1 MSSSAMYYKAIR
13 PDGSSFHD
21 PTFRW
26 LPESGPIEGHTVR
39 HASHEDKSVIG
50 ATSARSYLSVSVE
63 PADCTGMRWPC
74 RLLEV
79 EPVDDY
85 PVVTPEPFTLPYKRA
100 ARAWRV
106 VRELPAHTALGPQG
120 VHVAALIERASV
132 LTEVEVE
139 RLDAAGAAAGAA
151 AWATAWATAWGTA
164 WDTAR
169 GAARAAAGA
178 TAWDTAWDAARDAAR
193 AAARGTAG
201 ALVTRDLISTEHYD
215 TLTLPWRRIIGR
227 LHPDD
232 AEVTAR

>member
-1 MSSSAMYYKAIR
+1 MTAETLTPMGSEGSSMTYYKAIR

-39 HASHEDKSVIG
+39 HASHED
-50 ATSARSYLSVSVE
+50 SVSVE
-63 PADCTGMRWPC
+63 PADCTGMSWPC

-100 ARAWRV
+100 ALAWRV
-106 VRELPAHTALGPQG
+106 VRELPAHMALGPQG

-132 LTEVEVE
+132 LTEDEVE
-139 RLDAAGAAAGAA
+139 RLGAAWSATRDAAWAA
-151 AWATAWATAWGTA
+151 AWSAAWYAS
-164 WDTAR
+164 
-169 GAARAAAGA
+169 
-178 TAWDTAWDAARDAAR
+178 WDATRDAAR
-193 AAARGTAG
+193 YAAWDATWHAARYAAWYAARDTAR

-227 LHPDD
+227 IHPDD
-232 AEVTAR
+232 TEVDAA